1 MERDTP
7 LSQTLWRC
15 RERAPDWQPIYDLFI
30 GRLRGAGVGRQAPAI
45 GEPMPDFALPNAR
58 GGYSRLSDIVAEGP
72 IVLSF
77 QRGGWCPYC
86 RSELAAWTEAMPALT
101 EADGRFV
108 AVTGE
113 VGGRADELRA
123 RIGEDIEV
131 LCDVDHGVAL
141 AMGLAFRVDEKLQQ
155 RYLDYGLDLP
165 ELYGSKAWMMPIPA
179 TFVVGPD
186 LIVRY
191 AFVEPDFRLRAE
203 PAEAIAALRRG

>member
-15 RERAPDWQPIYDLFI
+15 RERAPDWQPIYDRFVA
-30 GRLRGAGVGRQAPAI
+30 RLRGTGVGGQAPKVGDA
-45 GEPMPDFALPNAR
+45 MPDFALPNA
-58 GGYSRLSDIVAEGP
+58 GGTYRRLSEIVAAGP

-86 RSELAAWTEAMPALT
+86 RSELAAWTEAMPALVK
-101 EADGRFV
+101 AGGRLV
-108 AVTGE
+108 AITGE
-113 VGGRADELRA
+113 IGGRADQLRA
-123 RIGEDIEV
+123 RIGEDFEV

-141 AMGLAFRVDEKLQQ
+141 ATGLAFRVDEKLQQ
-155 RYLDYGLDLP
+155 RYLDHGLDLP
-165 ELYGSKAWMMPIPA
+165 KLYGSQAWMMPIPA

-191 AFVEPDFRLRAE
+191 AFIEPDFRLRAE
-203 PAEAIAALRRG
+203 PADAIAALRG